1 MSALGN
7 ALALTSPLPGDGLI
21 RALNGLRP
29 EIFFTAA
36 REVEE
41 SFRPR
46 GARSRTYRYW
56 EAQPLGSLSE
66 YRRIARMMVG
76 DIDVRSF
83 GRDIPPEVPLRR
95 TVARIDVVRS
105 GPGLRFEFEAQSF
118 VWGMVRKLVAAT
130 REAVA
135 GRLSLDDL
143 GAAVAGE
150 RRLTLPVAE
159 PEPLVLWNVAYDRP
173 WTFRVDELA
182 ERQIAYFRSEWQATQ
197 VRQEVLGNLVGASFP
212 PVEASIDRRR
222 RSPLGPG

>member
-1 MSALGN
+1 
-7 ALALTSPLPGDGLI
+7 
-21 RALNGLRP
+21 LRP

-46 GARSRTYRYW
+46 AARSRTYRYW
-56 EAQPLGSLSE
+56 EAEPLGPLSE
-66 YRRIARMMVG
+66 YRRISRMMVG

-95 TVARIDVVRS
+95 TVARFEVVRS
-105 GPGLRFEFEAQSF
+105 GPGLRLEFEAQSF

-143 GAAVAGE
+143 RAAVAGE

-159 PEPLVLWNVAYDRP
+159 PEPLVLWDVAYDRP
-173 WTFRVDELA
+173 WTVRAGALA
-182 ERQIAYFRSEWQATQ
+182 ERQVEYFAFERRATR
-197 VRQEVLGNLVGASFP
+197 VREEVLGSLVGPSFP
-212 PVEASIDRRR
+212 TDEASIDRRH
-222 RSPLGPG
+222 RSTPRPG